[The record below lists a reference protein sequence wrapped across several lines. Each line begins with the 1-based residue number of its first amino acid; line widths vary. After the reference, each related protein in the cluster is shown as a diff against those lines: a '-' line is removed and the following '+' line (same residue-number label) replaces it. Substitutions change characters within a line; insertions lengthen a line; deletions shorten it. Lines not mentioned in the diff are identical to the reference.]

1 MMIPP
6 ARLLVLALALGLAL
20 PVAPATAADTGVQ
33 PFAEQA
39 PPPAPDYDRPES
51 WAARPGAPGAAI
63 AVPPGA
69 SPAAGV
75 TDPSGVDVFYV
86 HPTTYRSRERWNQ
99 DVADATVNAWTD
111 ASVIARQA
119 SVFNACCRVFAPRY
133 RQGSSLAFS
142 TMAGDGAKAFDLAYG
157 DVERAFDHYIAHDN
171 GGRPFILAGHSQGA
185 VHLTRLLE
193 RRIDGTPLARQ
204 LVAAYTIGTN
214 LSEGD
219 FPRTYKTLAVC
230 ATPAATHCV
239 IAWNAVMPDADIA
252 LFAKAGEAR
261 YVQRHGD
268 HPGKTLLCVN
278 PLTFD
283 RGTPAATVDLSQGAV
298 PGEPGQG
305 PLQPLRPHA
314 VSARC
319 DRGYLVVEPA
329 ADLGLKPLPGGLMH
343 YHDYGLFYADIRANV
358 TRRIQ
363 AFKAGD

>member
-1 MMIPP
+1 MKIAP
-6 ARLLVLALALGLAL
+6 ACLLALALVCQPG
-20 PVAPATAADTGVQ
+20 PTRAADTPGAPAAVT

-39 PPPAPDYDRPES
+39 PPPAPDYARPES
-51 WAARPGAPGAAI
+51 WAARPGAPGAST

-69 SPAAGV
+69 SPAAA
-75 TDPSGVDVFYV
+75 SAAGVDVFYV
-86 HPTTYRSRERWNQ
+86 HPTTYRSRDHWNQ
-99 DVADATVNAWTD
+99 DIADATVNAWTD

-119 SVFNACCRVFAPRY
+119 SVFNGCCRIFAPRY

-142 TMAGDGAKAFDLAYG
+142 TMAGDGAKAFDLAYS
-157 DVERAFDHYIAHDN
+157 DVERAFDHYMAHDN

-219 FPRTYKTLAVC
+219 FPRTYKTLALC
-230 ATPAATHCV
+230 GTPAQTHCV
-239 IAWNAVMPDADIA
+239 IGWNSVLPEADIA

-268 HPGKTLLCVN
+268 NPGKTLVCVN

-283 RGTPAATVDLSQGAV
+283 RARPAAGAERSLGAV
-298 PGEPGQG
+298 PGDPGEG
-305 PLQPLRPHA
+305 PLQALRPNA

-343 YHDYGLFYADIRANV
+343 YHDYGLFYADIRANIAQ
-358 TRRIQ
+358 RIQ
-363 AFKAGD
+363 AFQAGN